1 MPKNSKERVLISGN
15 WKMNQNH
22 FEALK
27 LIQELATLLHSVN
40 AISVLPESTKV
51 SIHPPFTS
59 LRTVQTAVESDHVPV
74 FLGAQTCHYLD
85 KGAYTGEVSAE
96 MLAKLGVQYVI
107 AGHSER
113 RQYCYETD
121 DIVRK
126 KVDAI
131 LKHGMYPI
139 LCVGETLE
147 ERQSGQAKQK
157 VKDQLDQIFFS
168 RNESEAR
175 NIVIAYEPIWA
186 IGTGETASSAD
197 AELMCGYIRGEIASL
212 FDDNLAEEILI
223 QYGGSV
229 NEGNAVELLHQDN
242 INGLLV
248 GGASLDAKKFVDIC
262 CADASV

>member
-1 MPKNSKERVLISGN
+1 MAGNSKENILISAN

-27 LIQELATLLHSVN
+27 LIQELATLLHSIN
-40 AISVLPESTKV
+40 GIKVLPESTKV

-85 KGAYTGEVSAE
+85 KGAYTGEISAE

-121 DIVRK
+121 EIVRK

-131 LKHGMYPI
+131 LKHGMHPI

-147 ERQSGQAKQK
+147 ERQSGQAEQK
-157 VKDQLDQIFFS
+157 VKDQLNQIFLS
-168 RNESEAR
+168 RDEDEAK

-186 IGTGETASSAD
+186 IGTGVTASSAD
-197 AELMCGYIRGEIASL
+197 AELMCGYIRSEISAL
-212 FDDNLAEEILI
+212 FDDSVAKAILI
-223 QYGGSV
+223 QYGGSA
-229 NEGNAVELLHQDN
+229 NEGNAEELLHQEN

-262 CADASV
+262 CSGISA